1 MTTEVQLKINSDPRL
16 ISFIREN
23 PIWYKRL
30 NRNPDLFK
38 EFTMDMIEKV
48 VNDFL
53 YPDGSSSVSVIGIL
67 LPGYGIDNATYVADF
82 DHGVYRYT
90 ITIDATTGH
99 IVNYERYKTIG

>member
-38 EFTMDMIEKV
+38 EFTMDMKDKYKIKTSDKITKAL
-48 VNDFL
+48 NNISMLQAFL
-53 YPDGSSSVSVIGIL
+53 DVL
-67 LPGYGIDNATYVADF
+67 
-82 DHGVYRYT
+82 R
-90 ITIDATTGH
+90 
-99 IVNYERYKTIG
+99 